1 MFELAP
7 LVEKSFEMWP
17 GVLRVAA
24 SGAGA
29 HGAVEAGID
38 AAREISASLMS
49 DAELLTRG
57 SVDVL
62 PRGLAA
68 RGLLE
73 AARGMM
79 ALMPVEGSLPL
90 LAGLPGAV
98 CDVVVSAMRNVGD
111 VEFLSATLGDASA
124 FHRSANTP
132 DRVPGGLPLMAGEF
146 LKGLSSGCTSGGVA
160 FAGTGRFFPTGGVAD
175 LIATLGE
182 MASIS
187 ALAAAVL
194 ADAMVWPQATPR
206 HRRIADPLVAAAFQD
221 RKLVEAVGLMPPDEI
236 WETLSKGMRTAS
248 RLREKRILIAAAFA
262 LKGRGR
268 VTGPVAGD
276 RLLRFGVSEW
286 R

>member
-38 AAREISASLMS
+38 AAREIAASLMS

-79 ALMPVEGSLPL
+79 TLLPVEGSPPL

-98 CDVVVSAMRNVGD
+98 CDVVASAMRGVGD
-111 VEFLSATLGDASA
+111 VEFVSATLGDASA
-124 FHRSANTP
+124 FHRTGNVS
-132 DRVPGGLPLMAGEF
+132 DRALTGLPLMAGEF
-146 LKGLSSGCTSGGVA
+146 LSGLSSDCTSGGIA
-160 FAGTGRFFPTGGVAD
+160 FAGAGRFFPTGGVAD
-175 LIATLGE
+175 LVATLGE
-182 MASIS
+182 MASFA
-187 ALAAAVL
+187 ALSAVL
-194 ADAMVWPQATPR
+194 LSDAMVWPQATPL
-206 HRRIADPLVAAAFQD
+206 HRRIVDPLVAAAFED
-221 RKLVEAVGLMPPDEI
+221 RKPVEAVGLMPPDEI
-236 WETLSKGMRTAS
+236 WETLSKGMRMAS
-248 RLREKRILIAAAFA
+248 RLREKRILLAAAFA

-268 VTGPVAGD
+268 TTGPVAGD

>member
-1 MFELAP
+1 MLELGT

-17 GVLRVAA
+17 GVLRVVA
-24 SGAGA
+24 SGTGA

-38 AAREISASLMS
+38 AAREIAASLMS

-73 AARGMM
+73 AARGVM
-79 ALMPVEGSLPL
+79 ALVPVEGSLPL
-90 LAGLPGAV
+90 LSGLPGAV
-98 CDVVVSAMRNVGD
+98 CDVVVSAMREVGD
-111 VEFLSATLGDASA
+111 IEFVSATLGDASA
-124 FHRSANTP
+124 FYRDGNVSDSVLA
-132 DRVPGGLPLMAGEF
+132 GLPLMTGEF
-146 LKGLSSGCTSGGVA
+146 VSALSSDCPSGGVA

-175 LIATLGE
+175 LIVTLGE
-182 MASIS
+182 MASFS
-187 ALAAAVL
+187 ALSAAL
-194 ADAMVWPQATPR
+194 LSDAMVWPQATPR
-206 HRRIADPLVAAAFQD
+206 HRRIADPLVATAYEE
-221 RKLVEAVGLMPPDEI
+221 RPLVEAAGLMPPDEI
-236 WETLSKGMRTAS
+236 WETLSKGMRMAS
-248 RLREKRILIAAAFA
+248 RLREKRILSAAAFA

>member
-1 MFELAP
+1 MLELGT

-17 GVLRVAA
+17 GVLRIAA

-38 AAREISASLMS
+38 AAREIAASLMS

-79 ALMPVEGSLPL
+79 TLLPVEGSLPL

-98 CDVVVSAMRNVGD
+98 CDVVASAMRGVGD
-111 VEFLSATLGDASA
+111 VEFVSATLGDSSA
-124 FHRSANTP
+124 FYRDRNAP
-132 DRVPGGLPLMAGEF
+132 DRALAGLPLMAGEF
-146 LKGLSSGCTSGGVA
+146 LRGLSSDCTSGGIA

-182 MASIS
+182 MASLS
-187 ALAAAVL
+187 ALSAAVL
-194 ADAMVWPQATPR
+194 ADAMVWSQATPR
-206 HRRIADPLVAAAFQD
+206 HQRIADPLVAAAYED
-221 RKLVEAVGLMPPDEI
+221 RKPVEAVGLMPPDEI
-236 WETLSKGMRTAS
+236 WETLSKGMRMAS